1 MADNGASIKIGSDT
15 TQYEK
20 GVKKVKDGFT
30 DMNKSASSF
39 SKIASG
45 AISSFV
51 GNLASTAVTK
61 GFSVISNGFKSAI
74 SSVKEF
80 TALSKIQE
88 DALNDLDNSLVRTGQ
103 FSRATSK
110 DIQAFA
116 SELQNNS
123 RFGDEAILKNAAL
136 IQSLGSLSKDGLKQA
151 TQAAADLSAGIG
163 KISFEQA
170 SEFIGKAALGN
181 IGPLRELGIV
191 VESTGDKAKDFQTA
205 LSLINDRFSG
215 AAAGQIQNF
224 TGVTQQLDNT
234 IGDLK
239 EKFGDLITQ
248 NPAIVTALQ
257 KVQQL
262 FSELGSFVEDNKD
275 ELKALATEGFLL
287 VVNGA
292 FGLVGA
298 VIEITSAFDR
308 ARTAY
313 RAFLNAGSISRLE
326 EELANLPAQIDAF
339 GNRVETFYEGALKSQ
354 IERLKGETESERQ
367 SYEER
372 LKLFESFTQKINEG
386 QDAIKIKRDYPVK
399 ASPSIFPPLPESGW
413 VEENV
418 IYSYG
423 NGAVMVTRGHNRTIY
438 SPEETPALF
447 SFYRENTD
455 ALTWIPNENV
465 KRGWKRMY
473 NGKQYEVVQPHMT
486 LTGWEPDKT
495 PALWNEVQQQGVKPP
510 QWNTS
515 NWIQYVVGYQVYD
528 SGKVWEA
535 INTTHTWIQ
544 PALTGNGAIS
554 WKYISDI

>member
-1 MADNGASIKIGSDT
+1 MKTYCTEKLKEPIKWLYGQWFVFGNESQDVDN
-15 TQYEK
+15 
-20 GVKKVKDGFT
+20 DGNTRYIYDYTIT
-30 DMNKSASSF
+30 D
-39 SKIASG
+39 
-45 AISSFV
+45 
-51 GNLASTAVTK
+51 
-61 GFSVISNGFKSAI
+61 
-74 SSVKEF
+74 
-80 TALSKIQE
+80 
-88 DALNDLDNSLVRTGQ
+88 
-103 FSRATSK
+103 
-110 DIQAFA
+110 
-116 SELQNNS
+116 
-123 RFGDEAILKNAAL
+123 
-136 IQSLGSLSKDGLKQA
+136 
-151 TQAAADLSAGIG
+151 DLSAEG
-163 KISFEQA
+163 
-170 SEFIGKAALGN
+170 
-181 IGPLRELGIV
+181 V
-191 VESTGDKAKDFQTA
+191 
-205 LSLINDRFSG
+205 INAFSR
-215 AAAGQIQNF
+215 QLNDP
-224 TGVTQQLDNT
+224 QLDYNV
-234 IGDLK
+234 IAK
-239 EKFGDLITQ
+239 TQ
-248 NPAIVTALQ
+248 I
-257 KVQQL
+257 
-262 FSELGSFVEDNKD
+262 
-275 ELKALATEGFLL
+275 
-287 VVNGA
+287 
-292 FGLVGA
+292 
-298 VIEITSAFDR
+298 
-308 ARTAY
+308 
-313 RAFLNAGSISRLE
+313 
-326 EELANLPAQIDAF
+326 
-339 GNRVETFYEGALKSQ
+339 
-354 IERLKGETESERQ
+354 
-367 SYEER
+367 
-372 LKLFESFTQKINEG
+372 EG